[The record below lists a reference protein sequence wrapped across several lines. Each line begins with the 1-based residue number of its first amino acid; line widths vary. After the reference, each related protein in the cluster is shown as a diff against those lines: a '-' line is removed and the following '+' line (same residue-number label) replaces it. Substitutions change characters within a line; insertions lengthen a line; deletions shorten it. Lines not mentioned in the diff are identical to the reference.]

1 MTAFAASESLFPRNA
16 LVLAAANAVNGSAA
30 PIAITLG
37 GLAGSYLLGPD
48 KTLATLPVTAFNIG
62 LAATAI
68 PAALLM
74 ARIGR
79 RKGFM
84 SGTLFTIAGGALAA
98 SAIVAGSYWLFAL
111 ALLIIGGGSAFIQQY
126 RFAASEWADAQ
137 NKPRAISWVLTG
149 GIVSSVVGPQTVIFA
164 RDLMAPFPFAG
175 AFVALSVLTVLGL
188 AILSL
193 LWESPRPPVLDR
205 TEGAGGRPL
214 REIARQP
221 RFVVAVVC
229 AMFSYGIMS
238 LVMTSAPLAMI
249 SCGLT
254 ANDAALGIQWHVMGM
269 FAPSFFTGG
278 LIARFG
284 KEKIILAG
292 LVLLSACAA
301 VALMGLTIAHF
312 WVALTL
318 LGIGWNFT
326 FIGATAMLAETYRAE
341 EKSRVEGL
349 NDFIVFGTVAV
360 ASFSSGSLV
369 TSAGWA
375 WVNYAVFPVVSLC
388 VLALGLLALQ
398 RRRAAARA

>member
-1 MTAFAASESLFPRNA
+1 
-16 LVLAAANAVNGSAA
+16 VNGSAA

-48 KTLATLPVTAFNIG
+48 KTLATVPVTAFNVG

-68 PAALLM
+68 PAAMLM
-74 ARIGR
+74 QRIGR

-98 SAIVAGSYWLFAL
+98 SAIVAGSFWLFVL
-111 ALLIIGGGSAFIQQY
+111 ALFAIGGGGAFLQQY
-126 RFAASEWADAQ
+126 RFAASEWAEPQGKA
-137 NKPRAISWVLTG
+137 RAISWVLTG
-149 GIVSSVVGPQTVIFA
+149 GIVSSIVGPQTVIFA
-164 RDLMAPFPFAG
+164 GDLLAPFPFAG
-175 AFVALSVLTVLGL
+175 AFVALSILTVAGL
-188 AILSL
+188 AILGL
-193 LWESPRPPVLDR
+193 LSESPKTVTVGRV
-205 TEGAGGRPL
+205 GATVGRPL
-214 REIARQP
+214 GQIARQP
-221 RFVVAVVC
+221 QFIVAVVC
-229 AMFSYGIMS
+229 AMFAYGIMS

-254 ANDAALGIQWHVMGM
+254 ENDAALGIQWHVMGM
-269 FAPSFFTGG
+269 FAPSFFTGS

-284 KEKIILAG
+284 KRRIILAG
-292 LVLLSACAA
+292 LVLLTGCSI
-301 VALMGLTIAHF
+301 VALMGLTVAHF

-369 TSAGWA
+369 TSAGWT
-375 WVNYAVFPVVSLC
+375 WVNYAVFPVVSICL
-388 VLALGLLALQ
+388 LALGILTIQ
-398 RRRAAARA
+398 RGRAGMRG